1 MYIEKVAKRVVE
13 ILETRFITGP
23 DLPIDDYTASIN
35 ISSEGIRLDGNV
47 SFHSAFVARIGA
59 IELNMQ
65 GFREIRL
72 DTHVAIEASLLW
84 RNIGVALDFYA
95 DVEGYQ
101 GTGTLLVTYGQ
112 FNLPLNTR
120 RDFATGEVTGSLY
133 FMSINNQND
142 IVVVGHPNNG
152 YVQMIARGITTNYAF
167 RDHMLEPFRRWNF
180 QNLLNVALAEI
191 PYPEVCYNC

>member
-1 MYIEKVAKRVVE
+1 MYIEKVAKRVVD

-95 DVEGYQ
+95 D
-101 GTGTLLVTYGQ
+101 

-120 RDFATGEVTGSLY
+120 RDFATGEVTGSLH
-133 FMSINNQND
+133 FMSINSQND

-152 YVQMIARGITTNYAF
+152 YVQMIARGITTNFAF